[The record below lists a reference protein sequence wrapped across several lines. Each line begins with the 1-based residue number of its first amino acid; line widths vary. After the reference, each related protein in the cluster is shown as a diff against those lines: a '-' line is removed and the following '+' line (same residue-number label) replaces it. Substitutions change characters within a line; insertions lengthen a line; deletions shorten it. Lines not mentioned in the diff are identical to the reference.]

1 LIPPYFIAC
10 TKAGRIRGFDAAFTR
25 RSNRAENKG
34 LTLFELSDMKALPVP
49 RLWSPQYDE
58 TAIYIVYGP
67 SGQLCDSPFPS
78 KKEGVTT
85 YKDYF
90 QIHHEFQVPADSQ
103 LFIAQRL
110 WELPSRPTDLVG
122 LEAVSRSGFDRE

>member
-1 LIPPYFIAC
+1 
-10 TKAGRIRGFDAAFTR
+10 
-25 RSNRAENKG
+25 
-34 LTLFELSDMKALPVP
+34 MKALPVP

-58 TAIYIVYGP
+58 TAICCVYILLV
-67 SGQLCDSPFPS
+67 SFVILLSHLR
-78 KKEGVTT
+78 KEELT

-110 WELPSRPTDLVG
+110 
-122 LEAVSRSGFDRE
+122 